1 MSAASTAP
9 TSSYAEM
16 LEKDT
21 QLLWSILDY
30 FRRHKELDRWMAR
43 IVSKY
48 PWQDVVIV
56 VWFFAAVGVVE
67 IGWLHVWVTS
77 TNLLVAL
84 AARNFLEAKR
94 PLEVDRR
101 FQPLTDTNAESYGFP
116 SLESYMAVVV
126 MGHLTMHLQSVAFG
140 LMAVVVAFVVGV
152 SRLYSRARFPHQVFG
167 SWLLGVP
174 GLFVSTHCC
183 TSMGLHTMKDFEHH
197 NCAILVGSFF
207 VFYMAMAIES
217 NDCRLLHIPKKEF
230 LAVIV
235 GIIDASNEEVRRVA
249 GTTDSIDLDG
259 NFTGTISNRSRGQAS
274 STRQPAGNS
283 GGSARN
289 SKNRG
294 SRARRA
300 GDEDYSETKPKQR
313 RDKRDSFFF
322 LQKGMEERQDY
333 YRQQSSVDSKLR
345 QKQRRERTR
354 ALMSYVGLSWGRGRP
369 GADDDDGGG
378 GEDDDAR
385 LARSSVARRRQR
397 LREGFRSARQGADDV
412 DGHASTDYYSS
423 GGSGSGSDG
432 GALQSSAG
440 TSPRSDHER
449 SPRYNL

>member
-1 MSAASTAP
+1 MAPSSAS
-9 TSSYAEM
+9 SSYAEM

-21 QLLWSILDY
+21 QLLWSILDF
-30 FRRHKELDRWMAR
+30 FRRHKELDRWMAF

-56 VWFFAAVGVVE
+56 VWVFAVVGVVE

-94 PLEVDRR
+94 PLEMDRR

-140 LMAVVVAFVVGV
+140 LLGVVVAFVVGV

-174 GLFVSTHCC
+174 GLLVSTHCC
-183 TSMGLHTMKDFEHH
+183 TSMGLHTMADMRHH

-235 GIIDASNEEVRRVA
+235 GIIDSSNEEVKRAA
-249 GTTDSIDLDG
+249 GTADSVDLDG
-259 NFTGTISNRSRGQAS
+259 NFTGSISSRGGQEVRPPGGTKRRSTTTGS
-274 STRQPAGNS
+274 SSSRSKGKGS
-283 GGSARN
+283 GD
-289 SKNRG
+289 
-294 SRARRA
+294 RRA
-300 GDEDYSETKPKQR
+300 GDEDYLEAKARRR
-313 RDKRDSFFF
+313 RDKRDSFYF
-322 LQKGMEERQDY
+322 LQKSMEERQEY
-333 YRQQSSVDSKLR
+333 YRRQASEDSKLR
-345 QKQRRERTR
+345 QKRQRERVRT
-354 ALMSYVGLSWGRGRP
+354 LMSYVGFTWGLERQKL
-369 GADDDDGGG
+369 DDDDGG
-378 GEDDDAR
+378 DDDRSSGGSSSSASR

-412 DGHASTDYYSS
+412 DGNTSTDYYSS
-423 GGSGSGSDG
+423 GSNN
-432 GALQSSAG
+432 SSAG
-440 TSPRSDHER
+440 TSPRSDR
-449 SPRYNL
+449 DNSSPRYNL